1 MKLIRNLFSGGVL
14 VLLCC
19 AASMAQSVQ
28 TDYDRFTVRALV
40 HTLDKRQQRPA
51 SRLRLRDRGQ
61 IQRNAFRRVGES
73 LAISIDYLLPVSRGC

>member
-28 TDYDRFTVRALV
+28 TDYDRFTVRATGT
-40 HTLDKRQQRPA
+40 HARQAPTKAR
-51 SRLRLRDRGQ
+51 
-61 IQRNAFRRVGES
+61 
-73 LAISIDYLLPVSRGC
+73 